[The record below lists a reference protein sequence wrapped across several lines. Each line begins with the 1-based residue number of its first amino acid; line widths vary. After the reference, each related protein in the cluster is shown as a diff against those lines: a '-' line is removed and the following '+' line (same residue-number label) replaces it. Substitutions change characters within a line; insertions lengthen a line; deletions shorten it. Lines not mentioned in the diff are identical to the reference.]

1 MKRFALPTNA
11 SAHLAPAAPILGPAM
26 VATANPA
33 ATQAAVQVLRQGGS
47 AADAAVA
54 AQAVLCLV
62 EPHASGFGGGTVV
75 VWHDR
80 ASGASGVLDG
90 LACAPSKVPSRL
102 EQDMAGAR
110 IPRERALT
118 GGWTVGVPG
127 TVKTLA
133 ALHSKFGKKPWAPL
147 FDAAREL
154 ASYGFALP
162 PYLVKTLREMGSMQD
177 EPLAFTVYGQG
188 QHQVQAAGAM
198 VRNPDLAQTLQG
210 LAEQGPDV
218 FYDDSPIT
226 RTMLAHVQQ
235 DHLPGLLDLQ
245 DLRRYQVV
253 ERPTLQITLGP
264 QVLLTAPPP
273 VFGGLAVAQILGML
287 DASGHSQESPSRSVD
302 QLHRV
307 ALASRMAFADRGAYV
322 GDPAFSDIPAQ
333 AMLHREYLEARAQ
346 VLQAERWV
354 PDLGAGRPDPSMEPA
369 SDGTGLTSAMTSH
382 LVVVDAQGL
391 SISMTTT
398 INQNFGSRVSAAGFY
413 LNNALTNFAR
423 VPQAPGQRRSVN
435 AMEPG
440 KRPIT
445 SFSPSI
451 LCGLDGAPEMV
462 VGAGGGNRIVG
473 FVSNAILRQRGG
485 AQDAQQIL
493 ASPQIINWSGMT
505 ELEPALGEFA
515 QALRDKGHWTMVRR
529 MDGGT
534 QAAVRQGQMWSG
546 GGDPRRDGCA
556 MSAT

>member
-1 MKRFALPTNA
+1 MNSHRVPTNA
-11 SAHLAPAAPILGPAM
+11 SAPPDRASCALGSAV

-33 ATQAAVQVLRQGGS
+33 ASQAAAEVLKKGGS
-47 AADAAVA
+47 AADAVVA

-80 ASGASGVLDG
+80 ASGTSGVIDG
-90 LACAPSKVPSRL
+90 LACAPAQVPPRL
-102 EQDMAGAR
+102 EVDMTGQR

-133 ALHSKFGKKPWAPL
+133 CLHGKFGKTPWATL

-154 ASYGFALP
+154 CLGGFALP
-162 PYLVKTLREMGSMQD
+162 PYLVKTLRELGSMQD
-177 EPLAFTVYGQG
+177 EPMAFRVYGQG
-188 QHQVQAAGAM
+188 HHQVQPPGTV
-198 VRNPDLAQTLQG
+198 VRNPELAQTLQW
-210 LAEQGPDV
+210 LAEQGPQAM
-218 FYDDSPIT
+218 YDDSPLT
-226 RTMLAHVQQ
+226 HAVLHQVHH
-235 DHLPGLLDLQ
+235 DHLPGLMTLKDLQ
-245 DLRRYQVV
+245 GYQVI
-253 ERPTLQITLGP
+253 ERPVLKTQIGD
-264 QVLLTAPPP
+264 QWLLTAPPP
-273 VFGGLAVAQILGML
+273 VFGGLAVTQILGL
-287 DASGHSQESPSRSVD
+287 LQACGHGHESPSSSAA

-307 ALASRMAFADRGAYV
+307 ALASRMAFTDRGAYV
-322 GDPAFSDIPAQ
+322 GDPAYSDIPTEAL
-333 AMLHREYLEARAQ
+333 LHPDYLQSRSAPLLSART
-346 VLQAERWV
+346 LAEV
-354 PDLGAGRPDPSMEPA
+354 HPGRPSALLEPA

-382 LVVVDAQGL
+382 LVVVDAMGL

-423 VPQAPGQRRSVN
+423 VPQAAGQRRSVN

-445 SFSPSI
+445 SFAPSI
-451 LCGLDGAPEMV
+451 VCDLQGHPQMV

-485 AQDAQQIL
+485 EHHAQHIVGA
-493 ASPQIINWSGMT
+493 PQVINWSGMT
-505 ELEPALGEFA
+505 EIEPALAEHA
-515 QALRDKGHWTMVRR
+515 QALRDMGHWTMVRR

-534 QAAVRQGQMWSG
+534 QAAVRQGDLWSA
-546 GGDPRRDGCA
+546 GGDPRRDGYA
-556 MSAT
+556 LGI

>member
-1 MKRFALPTNA
+1 MNTHLPPTNA
-11 SAHLAPAAPILGPAM
+11 SEVQRRASAAVGTAV

-33 ATQAAVQVLRQGGS
+33 ASIAAVNVLRQGGS
-47 AADAAVA
+47 AADAVVA

-75 VWHDR
+75 VWHD
-80 ASGASGVLDG
+80 SKTGASGVMDG
-90 LACAPSKVPSRL
+90 LACAPSQVPTRL
-102 EQDMAGAR
+102 ESDMAGKR
-110 IPRERALT
+110 IPRERALV

-133 ALHSKFGKKPWAPL
+133 RLHTKFGLKPWGGL

-154 ASYGFALP
+154 AYSGFSLP
-162 PYLVKTLREMGSMQD
+162 PYLVKTLREIGSMQD
-177 EPLAFTVYGQG
+177 EPLALSVYGQG
-188 QHQVQAAGAM
+188 EHQVRPAGTT
-198 VRNPDLAQTLQG
+198 VRNPDLAQTLQW
-210 LAEQGPDV
+210 LAEQGPEV
-218 FYDDSPIT
+218 FYEDSPLT
-226 RTMLAHVQQ
+226 RILLRQVHQ
-235 DHLPGLLDLQ
+235 DHLPGLLSLKDLQ
-245 DLRRYQVV
+245 TYQVV
-253 ERPTLQITLGP
+253 DRAPLATQIGQ

-273 VFGGLAVAQILGML
+273 VFGGLAVSQILALL
-287 DASGHSQESPSRSVD
+287 DACGHSCESPSSGD
-302 QLHRV
+302 AQLHRL

-322 GDPAFSDIPAQ
+322 GDPAFSEIPTQ
-333 AMLHREYLEARAQ
+333 ALLHPDYLRERSAPLRADKT
-346 VLQAERWV
+346 LAEV
-354 PDLGAGRPDPSMEPA
+354 TAGRPMPTLEPA

-382 LVVVDAQGL
+382 LVVVDAMGL

-423 VPQAPGQRRSVN
+423 VPQASGHRKSVN

-445 SFSPSI
+445 SFAPTI
-451 LCGLDGAPEMV
+451 VCDLQGAPQMV

-473 FVSNAILRQRGG
+473 FVSNAILRQRAG
-485 AQDAQQIL
+485 AQDAQHIVS
-493 ASPQIINWSGMT
+493 SPQVINWSGMT
-505 ELEPALGEFA
+505 EIEPALSAWVPG
-515 QALRDKGHWTMVRR
+515 LRERGHWTMVRR

-534 QAAVRQGQMWSG
+534 QAAVRQGAMWTG

-556 MSAT
+556 MSV